1 MKSVILHLK
10 DYYPFLGEEGRNPLL
25 EINLR
30 YNMKEMNRENDKR
43 PCIIICPGGGYGFC
57 SEREAEPIAVN
68 FLSEGYNTF
77 TIWYSVEPNRF
88 PTQIREVAAVVDLI
102 YKNADKWNCDT
113 SRIVIIGFSAGG
125 HLAAH
130 YSNAYNCPEVREVF
144 PESKGVNASILC
156 YPVISADMS
165 FTHAW
170 SIKNLLGHEPSKEE
184 VDKFSCEK
192 LVSGD
197 TPPTFIW
204 HTAEDDC
211 VPVRNSLE
219 YAKALSEHKIPF
231 EMRIYPYGQHGL
243 STADSD
249 TNSSLTDGAAR
260 VNDWL
265 TAVKSWLK
273 LILQ

>member
-1 MKSVILHLK
+1 MT
-10 DYYPFLGEEGRNPLL
+10 
-25 EINLR
+25 
-30 YNMKEMNRENDKR
+30 EMNCENDKR
-43 PCIIICPGGGYGFC
+43 PCIIICPGGGYGYC
-57 SEREAEPIAVN
+57 SERETEPIAVN

-77 TIWYSVEPNRF
+77 TIWYSVAPNHF
-88 PTQIREVAAVVDLI
+88 PTQIREVAAVMELI
-102 YKNADKWNCDT
+102 YKNADNWNCDT
-113 SRIVIIGFSAGG
+113 SRIAIIGFSAGG

-130 YSNAYNCPEVREVF
+130 YSNAYNCAEIREVF
-144 PESKGVNASILC
+144 PESKGINASILC

-170 SIKNLLGHEPSKEE
+170 SITNLLGHKPNAEE
-184 VDKFSCEK
+184 VEKFSCEK
-192 LVSGD
+192 LVSSN

-249 TNSSLTDGAAR
+249 TNSNISDGAAR
-260 VNDWL
+260 VNEWL

-273 LILQ
+273 LIFK

>member
-1 MKSVILHLK
+1 MKNEILHLK
-10 DYYPFLGEEGRNPLL
+10 DYYPFLGEEERDPLL

-57 SEREAEPIAVN
+57 SERETEPIAVN

-88 PTQIREVAAVVDLI
+88 PTQIREVAAVVELI
-102 YKNADKWNCDT
+102 HKNADKWNCDT
-113 SRIVIIGFSAGG
+113 SRIAIIGFSAGG

-130 YSNAYNCPEVREVF
+130 YSNAYNCHEVREVF

-170 SIKNLLGHEPSKEE
+170 SIKNLLGHEPDAEE
-184 VDKFSCEK
+184 VEKFSCEK
-192 LVSGD
+192 LVNAD

-204 HTAEDDC
+204 HTAEDTC

-219 YAKALSEHKIPF
+219 YAKALSEYKIPF

-249 TNSSLTDGAAR
+249 TNSELSDGTAR
-260 VNDWL
+260 VNEWL

-273 LILQ
+273 LTFN

>member
-1 MKSVILHLK
+1 MKNEILHLK
-10 DYYPFLGEEGRNPLL
+10 DYYSFLGDNGRDPLL

-30 YNMKEMNRENDKR
+30 YNMTEMNRENDKR
-43 PCIIICPGGGYGFC
+43 PCIIICPGGGYGYC
-57 SEREAEPIAVN
+57 SERETEPIAVN
-68 FLSEGYNTF
+68 FFSEGYNTF
-77 TIWYSVEPNRF
+77 TIWYSVSPNRF
-88 PTQIREVAAVVDLI
+88 PTQIREVAAVVELI
-102 YKNADKWNCDT
+102 YKNADNWNCDT
-113 SRIVIIGFSAGG
+113 SRIAIIGFSAGG

-130 YSNAYNCPEVREVF
+130 YSNAYNCAEIREIF
-144 PESKGVNASILC
+144 PESKGINASILC

-170 SIKNLLGHEPSKEE
+170 SITNLLGHKPNAEE
-184 VDKFSCEK
+184 VEKFSCEK
-192 LVSGD
+192 LVSSN

-249 TNSSLTDGAAR
+249 TNSNLSDGAAR
-260 VNDWL
+260 VNEWL
-265 TAVKSWLK
+265 TAVKGWLK
-273 LILQ
+273 LTFK

>member
-1 MKSVILHLK
+1 MKNEILHLK
-10 DYYPFLGEEGRNPLL
+10 DYYSFLGDNGRDPLL

-30 YNMKEMNRENDKR
+30 YNMTEMNRENDKR
-43 PCIIICPGGGYGFC
+43 PCIIICPGGGYGYC
-57 SEREAEPIAVN
+57 SERETEPIAVN

-77 TIWYSVEPNRF
+77 TIWYSVSPNRF
-88 PTQIREVAAVVDLI
+88 PTQIREVAAVVELI
-102 YKNADKWNCDT
+102 YKNADNWNCDT
-113 SRIVIIGFSAGG
+113 SRIAIIGFSAGG

-130 YSNAYNCPEVREVF
+130 YSNAYNCAEIREIF
-144 PESKGVNASILC
+144 PESKGINASILC

-170 SIKNLLGHEPSKEE
+170 SITNLLGHKPNAEE
-184 VDKFSCEK
+184 VEKFSCEK
-192 LVSGD
+192 LVSSN

-249 TNSSLTDGAAR
+249 TNSNLSDGAAR
-260 VNDWL
+260 VNEWL
-265 TAVKSWLK
+265 TAVKGWLK
-273 LILQ
+273 LTFK